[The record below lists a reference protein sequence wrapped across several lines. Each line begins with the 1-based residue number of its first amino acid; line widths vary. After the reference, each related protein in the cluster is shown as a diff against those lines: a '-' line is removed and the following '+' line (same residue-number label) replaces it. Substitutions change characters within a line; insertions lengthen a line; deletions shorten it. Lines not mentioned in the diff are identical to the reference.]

1 MAIRKSDENGTNE
14 LPYIYNLSGVVWFFT
29 GVSLLNIFI

>member
-14 LPYIYNLSGVVWFFT
+14 TTTNIQFEWVCLGFF
-29 GVSLLNIFI
+29 VFI